1 MRAVKPFLFLTDSL
15 APAVREVAVRAPG
28 EMAARIAAIDPDV
41 ILIDL
46 ENPNRDTIEQMF
58 RVSREVKR
66 PIAMFV
72 DESDPE
78 TTKSAIRAGVS
89 AYIID
94 GLRRDRIQP
103 VVDVAIS
110 RFESY
115 RELEQRATDAELQLA
130 ERKTIER
137 AKALLMEK
145 RAMTEPDAYEA
156 QKGRIP
162 DHNTLRTPSRAQTK
176 PPVFETLGVLG
187 PWFHPKTNPHR
198 QTQSGCHQRNQLR
211 KLAYPPGVENLPS
224 RPR

>member
-1 MRAVKPFLFLTDSL
+1 MPGAGLKILVIDESAERAQVLL
-15 APAVREVAVRAPG
+15 AGLEDAGYAQVQYLQDMSDLVP
-28 EMAARIAAIDPDV
+28 RIAAIDPDV

-46 ENPNRDTIEQMF
+46 ENPNRDTVEQMF

-78 TTKSAIRAGVS
+78 MTKQAIRAGVS

-94 GLRRDRIQP
+94 GLRRERIQP

-137 AKALLMEK
+137 AKSVLMDK
-145 RAMTEPDAYEA
+145 RGLTEPDAYDAIRQIARSKGKRMIEVAESLLTA
-156 QKGRIP
+156 Q
-162 DHNTLRTPSRAQTK
+162 
-176 PPVFETLGVLG
+176 ELGI
-187 PWFHPKTNPHR
+187 
-198 QTQSGCHQRNQLR
+198 
-211 KLAYPPGVENLPS
+211 
-224 RPR
+224 

>member
-1 MRAVKPFLFLTDSL
+1 MSGAVLKILVIDESAERAEVLLAGLEDAGYHQVHHLREMTDL
-15 APAVREVAVRAPG
+15 VP
-28 EMAARIAAIDPDV
+28 RIAAIDPDV

-46 ENPNRDTIEQMF
+46 ENPNRDTVEQMF

-72 DESDPE
+72 NESDPE
-78 TTKSAIRAGVS
+78 MTKQAIRAGVS

-110 RFESY
+110 RFEAY

-137 AKALLMEK
+137 AKAVLMEK
-145 RAMTEPDAYEA
+145 RAMTEPAAYDAIRTMARAKGKRMVEVAESLLTA
-156 QKGRIP
+156 Q
-162 DHNTLRTPSRAQTK
+162 
-176 PPVFETLGVLG
+176 ELGI
-187 PWFHPKTNPHR
+187 
-198 QTQSGCHQRNQLR
+198 
-211 KLAYPPGVENLPS
+211 
-224 RPR
+224 

>member
-1 MRAVKPFLFLTDSL
+1 MPGASLKILVIDESEERAQVLLAGLEDAGYHQVQYLREMTDL
-15 APAVREVAVRAPG
+15 VP
-28 EMAARIAAIDPDV
+28 RIAAIDPDV

-46 ENPNRDTIEQMF
+46 ENPNRDTVEQMF

-78 TTKSAIRAGVS
+78 MTKSAIRAGVS

-137 AKALLMEK
+137 AKAVLMDK
-145 RAMTEPDAYEA
+145 RSLSEPDAYEA
-156 QKGRIP
+156 IRHMARAKGKRMVEVAESLL
-162 DHNTLRTPSRAQTK
+162 TAQ
-176 PPVFETLGVLG
+176 ELGI
-187 PWFHPKTNPHR
+187 
-198 QTQSGCHQRNQLR
+198 
-211 KLAYPPGVENLPS
+211 
-224 RPR
+224 

>member
-1 MRAVKPFLFLTDSL
+1 MPNSQLHILVFDVNPLRASIIEEGLLETGGLEVTVLTDANGL
-15 APAVREVAVRAPG
+15 VEKVVAL
-28 EMAARIAAIDPDV
+28 DPDV
-41 ILIDL
+41 IFIDL

-156 QKGRIP
+156 IRHMARAKGKRMVEVAESLL
-162 DHNTLRTPSRAQTK
+162 TAQA
-176 PPVFETLGVLG
+176 LGI
-187 PWFHPKTNPHR
+187 
-198 QTQSGCHQRNQLR
+198 
-211 KLAYPPGVENLPS
+211 
-224 RPR
+224 

>member
-1 MRAVKPFLFLTDSL
+1 MSGAGLKILVIDESAERAQVLL
-15 APAVREVAVRAPG
+15 AGLEDAGYTQVQYLQDMSDLVP
-28 EMAARIAAIDPDV
+28 RIAAIDPDV

-46 ENPNRDTIEQMF
+46 ENPNRDTVEQMF

-78 TTKSAIRAGVS
+78 MTKQAIRAGVS

-94 GLRRDRIQP
+94 GLRRERIQP

-137 AKALLMEK
+137 AKSVLMDK
-145 RAMTEPDAYEA
+145 RGLTEPDAYDAIRQIARSKGKRMIEVAESLLTA
-156 QKGRIP
+156 Q
-162 DHNTLRTPSRAQTK
+162 
-176 PPVFETLGVLG
+176 ELGI
-187 PWFHPKTNPHR
+187 
-198 QTQSGCHQRNQLR
+198 
-211 KLAYPPGVENLPS
+211 
-224 RPR
+224 

>member
-1 MRAVKPFLFLTDSL
+1 MSGASLKILVIDASAERAQVLL
-15 APAVREVAVRAPG
+15 AGLEDAGYGQVQYLQDMSDLVP
-28 EMAARIAAIDPDV
+28 RIAAIDPDV

-46 ENPNRDTIEQMF
+46 ENPNRDTVEQMF

-78 TTKSAIRAGVS
+78 MTKSAIRAGVS

-137 AKALLMEK
+137 AKSMLMDK
-145 RAMTEPDAYEA
+145 RGMSEPDAYEA
-156 QKGRIP
+156 IRHLARSKGKRMIEVAESLI
-162 DHNTLRTPSRAQTK
+162 TAQ
-176 PPVFETLGVLG
+176 ELGI
-187 PWFHPKTNPHR
+187 
-198 QTQSGCHQRNQLR
+198 
-211 KLAYPPGVENLPS
+211 
-224 RPR
+224 

>member
-1 MRAVKPFLFLTDSL
+1 MPGAGLKILVIDESAERAQVLL
-15 APAVREVAVRAPG
+15 AGLEDAGYAQVQYLQDMSDLVP
-28 EMAARIAAIDPDV
+28 RIAAIDPDV

-46 ENPNRDTIEQMF
+46 ENPNRDTVEQMF

-78 TTKSAIRAGVS
+78 MTKQAIRAGVS

-94 GLRRDRIQP
+94 GLRRERIQP

-137 AKALLMEK
+137 AKSVLMDK
-145 RAMTEPDAYEA
+145 RGLTEPDAYDA
-156 QKGRIP
+156 IRQIARSKGKRLSLI
-162 DHNTLRTPSRAQTK
+162 HI
-176 PPVFETLGVLG
+176 
-187 PWFHPKTNPHR
+187 
-198 QTQSGCHQRNQLR
+198 
-211 KLAYPPGVENLPS
+211 
-224 RPR
+224 

>member
-1 MRAVKPFLFLTDSL
+1 MSGAGLKILVIDESAERAQVLL
-15 APAVREVAVRAPG
+15 AGLEDAGYTQVQYLQDMSDLVP
-28 EMAARIAAIDPDV
+28 RIAAIDPDV

-46 ENPNRDTIEQMF
+46 ENPNRDTVEQMF

-72 DESDPE
+72 DESEPE
-78 TTKSAIRAGVS
+78 MTKQAIRAGVS

-94 GLRRDRIQP
+94 GLRRERIQP

-137 AKALLMEK
+137 AKSVLMDK
-145 RAMTEPDAYEA
+145 RGLTEPDAYDAIRQIARSKGKRMIEVAESLLTA
-156 QKGRIP
+156 Q
-162 DHNTLRTPSRAQTK
+162 
-176 PPVFETLGVLG
+176 ELGI
-187 PWFHPKTNPHR
+187 
-198 QTQSGCHQRNQLR
+198 
-211 KLAYPPGVENLPS
+211 
-224 RPR
+224 